1 MKKLLFIVVPTLFVL
16 MFAGAVWWRYG
27 RSQDPSAVAQQLIDK
42 GDLPAAQIALRNIV
56 RTSPQNIPAHYRLGL
71 VDLRMG
77 DPIAAEKELRFA
89 RDAGFDPRT
98 INPLLAQSYM
108 AQGRYRDLLRD
119 FSPQGLPPEEA
130 TPLLVMRA
138 LAQLSINDVAAA
150 QTSAADAERLAP
162 GSVDAQLVGARV
174 ALARRD
180 ITTATQK
187 VDRALQLNPRSTDA
201 LVLKGQLLNLN
212 GDRTRALQAFDSAI
226 ALNPKLVTARLE
238 RANVLL
244 VSGDDKRAKQDIDAA
259 LKLEP
264 RSGMALYLQGALL
277 TKTNDYAAADAALT
291 KLGGLIGRFPR
302 GFYFQAIDKYNLG
315 EGEQAAEAASHYL
328 ARNPTDPDAIKLF
341 AKIELAARRSAPAIE
356 VLNKAADAGTADSE
370 MLDLL
375 GRAYILAGKP
385 ELAMQSLQRAAAL
398 APDNADIL
406 MRLAAV
412 RMTLGDP
419 VHASGDL
426 EHALKLA
433 PSQPGAGAA
442 LVVASLSAGN
452 LDRAASALAAL
463 RHAEG
468 DSESVGNLQALLQ
481 MAQLDLPGARKTLED
496 VIKRFPAAIQP
507 RINLARVLVLLDQSA
522 EAQRVLAEALQHDP
536 TNATALGNMV
546 TLLLAADQ
554 LPKAISLVEA
564 AHAGAPKND
573 DITVGLVNLYI
584 RTNAA
589 QKALTVLA
597 DALKAHPDDLT
608 LLDARAR
615 AQASLGQSAAARDS
629 FRDIIA
635 LNPSDVAARR
645 VLSDLLA
652 GSGDY
657 AGAKTVIADGLKV
670 LPGNDALLQSYVA
683 IVLRAQGLDA
693 ALAAADQ
700 LAADPANLPAARLLR
715 GDVYMSAGKFTEAA
729 TAYSALLANGGSTAV
744 ALRLVGALDAAGR
757 SDQAA
762 GVLRDWLSGH
772 PDDLQ
777 AADALASLDIAA
789 RRFYDAEA
797 HLQLILA
804 QQPDNADA
812 LNNLAWVYQQR
823 GDPRALGLA
832 QKAYL
837 IRPTPQAADTLGWI
851 LTAHGANP
859 AGLTLLRQAAAQLRS
874 DPTVQYHLAL
884 ALKEAGDTKEA
895 IATLRPALQSLAE
908 FEDRPAAESL
918 LQQLTATK

>member
-1 MKKLLFIVVPTLFVL
+1 MRRLLFIVVPTLFVL
-16 MFAGAVWWRYG
+16 VFAGAVWWRYG
-27 RSQDPSAVAQQLIDK
+27 RTPDPAAVAQRLIDE
-42 GDLPAAQIALRNIV
+42 GRLPEAQIALRRIV
-56 RTSPQNIPAHYRLGL
+56 RTSPQNIAAHYRLGL
-71 VDLRMG
+71 VDLRLA

-89 RDAGFDPRT
+89 RDAGFEPST

-119 FSPQGLPPEEA
+119 FSPQGLPPEQA

-138 LAQLSINDVAAA
+138 LSQLSTNDVPAA
-150 QTSAADAERLAP
+150 QISAADAQRLSP

-180 ITTATQK
+180 VTSATRQ
-187 VDRALQLNPRSTDA
+187 VSRALQLNPRSTDA
-201 LVLKGQLLNLN
+201 LVLQGQLLNLN
-212 GDRTRALQAFDSAI
+212 GDRTRALQSFDSAI

-244 VSGDDKRAKQDIDAA
+244 VSGDDKRAKADIDVA

-277 TKTNDYAAADAALT
+277 TKTTDYAGADAALT
-291 KLGGLIGRFPR
+291 RLGSLIGRFPR

-315 EGEQAAEAASHYL
+315 QGEQAAEAATHYL

-341 AKIELAARRSAPAIE
+341 AKIELAGQRSAPVIA
-356 VLNKAADAGTADSE
+356 VLNKAVDAGTADSE

-375 GRAYILAGKP
+375 GRAYLLAGKP
-385 ELAMQSLQRAAAL
+385 DLAMQSLQRAAAL
-398 APDNADIL
+398 APGNADIL

-419 VHASGDL
+419 VQASSDL

-433 PSQPGAGAA
+433 PAQPGAGAA

-463 RHAEG
+463 RRAEG
-468 DSESVGNLQALLQ
+468 DSEAVGNLQALLQ
-481 MAQLDLPGARKTLED
+481 LAQLDLAGARKTLDD
-496 VIKRFPAAIQP
+496 VIKRYPAAVQP
-507 RINLARVLVLLDQSA
+507 RINLARVLVLLNHTA
-522 EAQRVLAEALQHDP
+522 AAQRVLGEALQHAP
-536 TNATALGNMV
+536 ANATALGNLV
-546 TLLLAADQ
+546 TLLLASDQ
-554 LPKAISLVEA
+554 LPRAIALVEA
-564 AHAGAPKND
+564 AQLAAPKVD
-573 DITVGLVNLYI
+573 DLTVGLVNLYI
-584 RTNAA
+584 RANTA
-589 QKALTVLA
+589 QKALDLLA
-597 DALKAHPDDLT
+597 AALKGSPHDAA
-608 LLDARAR
+608 LLGARAR
-615 AQASLGQSAAARDS
+615 AQVSLGQSAPARDT
-629 FRDIIA
+629 FREIIA
-635 LNPSDVAARR
+635 QNPTDVATRR
-645 VLSDLLA
+645 ILSDLLA

-657 AGAKTVIADGLKV
+657 AGAKAVIADGLKA
-670 LPGNDALLQSYVA
+670 LPGNEALLQSYVA
-683 IVLRAQGLDA
+683 IVLRAQGLDP
-693 ALAAADQ
+693 ALAAADR

-715 GDVYMSAGKFTEAA
+715 GDVYMAAGKFTEAA
-729 TAYSALLANGGSTAV
+729 AAYSARLTQGGSTAV

-772 PDDLQ
+772 PDDLR

-797 HLQLILA
+797 HLQLVLA
-804 QQPDNADA
+804 QQPENADA

-823 GDPRALGLA
+823 GDPRAEAMA

-851 LTAHGANP
+851 LTAHGPNA
-859 AGLTLLRQAAAQLRS
+859 AGLTLLRQAAALLPN
-874 DPTVQYHLAL
+874 DPGVQYHLAL
-884 ALKEAGDTKEA
+884 ALKQAGDTKAA
-895 IATLRPALQSLAE
+895 IATLQPALQSLAV
-908 FEDRPAAESL
+908 FDDRPAAQAL
-918 LQQLTATK
+918 FQQLTATK